1 MFAPRVPEPKPA
13 ALPPAPLET
22 AAATPA
28 PATAEEEF
36 ETFTPDSIPEEEEE
50 EFFSFGSSDSIEE
63 EVMEMPAVAVAV
75 APVEPALD
83 LKEDLLTSFQTA
95 QEEIAPGAEHHA
107 PAVLAAP
114 EEAPAQ
120 ALEPLPEPPS
130 TNEES
135 EFSFTP
141 EPTQDPHAEESLRRL
156 VALRDRIQTK
166 TRAVGASGPQP
177 FEAQSQD
184 PEYLHWHEFLVELR
198 GRFLGKPASQK
209 AAA

>member
-1 MFAPRVPEPKPA
+1 MPVAAVSEILEPA
-13 ALPPAPLET
+13 AT
-22 AAATPA
+22 
-28 PATAEEEF
+28 EEEF
-36 ETFTPDSIPEEEEE
+36 ETFTPDSISEEEEE

-63 EVMEMPAVAVAV
+63 DVMEA
-75 APVEPALD
+75 PALD

-114 EEAPAQ
+114 EEVPAQ

-141 EPTQDPHAEESLRRL
+141 EPMRDPHAEENLRRL
-156 VALRDRIQTK
+156 VALRDRIQRHTK
-166 TRAVGASGPQP
+166 TRAADVSGPQP

-198 GRFLGKPASQK
+198 GRFLSKPASEK
-209 AAA
+209 TAA